1 MKITSEMM
9 QPVAGCTPLYK
20 VEYPITLV
28 DMYPS
33 FVTHTELN
41 ENEAPYVLVMDSD
54 IIDHII
60 AKTLILSKREIDYL
74 SQKVGS
80 SLDANFYVIK
90 TDEFLRITKEVPYS
104 KMEDV
109 MVVYLSI
116 NEINQLITMKES
128 EAEQMNDEIKNPDII
143 DVEAT
148 EVTDVT
154 EESTEST
161 TDAEVKE
168 PAAEDSIV
176 YDADRDAAE
185 ETSEKDPNTLYDLDD
200 EIKKKE
206 EDFMKD
212 AKTDDE
218 NSSEEDEETVSE
230 EQPNVFEKGL
240 HNGEFLLN
248 HSCPMCGIRKKSIS
262 ELYSQKRF
270 RPKKV
275 VGYMSICA
283 NCGFVSIYA
292 TDANQL
298 LKYLRGKA
306 I

>member
-1 MKITSEMM
+1 M
-9 QPVAGCTPLYK
+9 
-20 VEYPITLV
+20 
-28 DMYPS
+28 
-33 FVTHTELN
+33 
-41 ENEAPYVLVMDSD
+41 
-54 IIDHII
+54 
-60 AKTLILSKREIDYL
+60 
-74 SQKVGS
+74 
-80 SLDANFYVIK
+80 
-90 TDEFLRITKEVPYS
+90 
-104 KMEDV
+104 
-109 MVVYLSI
+109 
-116 NEINQLITMKES
+116 
-128 EAEQMNDEIKNPDII
+128 KNPDII

-154 EESTEST
+154 EST
-161 TDAEVKE
+161 TDAEATE
-168 PAAEDSIV
+168 TAEDTVV
-176 YDADRDAAE
+176 YDVDNE
-185 ETSEKDPNTLYDLDD
+185 TETKETSEKDPNTVYDLDD

-206 EDFMKD
+206 EEFMKD
-212 AKTDDE
+212 AKPDE
-218 NSSEEDEETVSE
+218 EKSSEENEETVSE
-230 EQPNVFEKGL
+230 DQPNVFEKGL

-248 HSCPMCGIRKKSIS
+248 HFCPMCGLRKKSIS

>member
-128 EAEQMNDEIKNPDII
+128 EAE
-143 DVEAT
+143 
-148 EVTDVT
+148 
-154 EESTEST
+154 
-161 TDAEVKE
+161 
-168 PAAEDSIV
+168 
-176 YDADRDAAE
+176 
-185 ETSEKDPNTLYDLDD
+185 
-200 EIKKKE
+200 
-206 EDFMKD
+206 
-212 AKTDDE
+212 
-218 NSSEEDEETVSE
+218 
-230 EQPNVFEKGL
+230 
-240 HNGEFLLN
+240 
-248 HSCPMCGIRKKSIS
+248 
-262 ELYSQKRF
+262 
-270 RPKKV
+270 
-275 VGYMSICA
+275 
-283 NCGFVSIYA
+283 
-292 TDANQL
+292 
-298 LKYLRGKA
+298 
-306 I
+306 